1 MNINRTFFRYFAYS
15 LEILI
20 CYILQ
25 GTPKLIPEIFGS
37 RPLLLIPI
45 AIAIASKEN
54 EIPSL
59 IFGAVCGVFTDIAT
73 GGNIGFFSILMTLIC
88 YFEANILKTYFVSN
102 FRTVLIISAITVP
115 LIICLYFLVFTVIA
129 GIENPVFLFVNH
141 YISRIVYTL
150 VMIIPFYFL
159 NKFFYKNLND

>member
-1 MNINRTFFRYFAYS
+1 MNINRAFFRYFAYS

-25 GTPKLIPEIFGS
+25 GAPKLIPEIFGS
-37 RPLLLIPI
+37 KPLLLIPI

-73 GGNIGFFSILMTLIC
+73 GGSIGFFAILMTLIC
-88 YFEANILKTYFVSN
+88 YFESNTLKTYFVSN
-102 FRTVLIISAITVP
+102 FRSVLIISAITVP
-115 LIICLYFLVFTVIA
+115 LIICLYFLVFTVMT
-129 GIENPVFLFVNH
+129 GIENQTFLFVNH
-141 YISRIVYTL
+141 YISRIVYTG
-150 VMIIPFYFL
+150 VMIIPFYCL
-159 NKFFYKNLND
+159 NGFVYKNLHG